1 MFATVPKITIKS
13 PASVKKLNDTVIVVV
28 YQNKKSVDLP
38 KSFNGHVTPAVKK
51 DIMAAFK
58 ASNFS
63 GKNATTCFIPA
74 PSGLTKKGIK
84 RLLFVGLGESAKLS
98 SLLVE
103 TAGAAATKW
112 LSAQTNVTSAQ
123 IFMVEP
129 TKKATSDEIDAA
141 FAAGIAMQAYDFT
154 IHKSDKDAR
163 KQKALKIE
171 CVTSGGSKSKKA
183 VDHQLSVM
191 GGTYVCR
198 DLVNQ
203 PPNHLGPKQFVS
215 YIRKVFKGT
224 NVKVTVMGE
233 KKLKEMKANLLLS
246 VGHAS
251 TEESHM
257 VVMEYNGVKAK
268 KGSKK
273 KSQPLALVGKGVC
286 FDTGGNNIKSFQGM
300 LGMKAD
306 MGGAAAVVAALKTL
320 NDRGA
325 KTHVVGCVGLVEN
338 MVAGNATRPSDVV
351 TSMSGKTVE
360 ILNTDAEGRLV
371 LADAMWHVQKKYKPS
386 HMIDLATLTGAII
399 SALGGEYA
407 GLFANDDDFAAQIAD
422 AGRVANEPAW
432 HMPICK
438 AYEDQMKSD
447 VSDLKNLGSSALGA
461 GSATAACFLKNFVQD
476 GVKWAHLDI
485 AGTSMIKGSWCHV
498 NKGATGYGARILDGL
513 IAANF
518 EV

>member
-1 MFATVPKITIKS
+1 MFAVLPKVTIKA
-13 PASVKKLNDTVIVVV
+13 PKSVKKLNDTVIVTVFE
-28 YQNKKSVDLP
+28 NKKAVDFP
-38 KSFNGHVTPAVKK
+38 ASFNGHVTPAMKK
-51 DIMAAFK
+51 DMVAAFD
-58 ASNFS
+58 ASGFT

-74 PSGLTKKGIK
+74 PSGLVKKGVK
-84 RLLFVGLGESAKLS
+84 RLLVVGLGTVKSLS
-98 SLLVE
+98 TLGLE
-103 TAGAAATKW
+103 KAGAAATKW
-112 LSAQTNVTSAQ
+112 LSAQKDISSAQ
-123 IFMVEP
+123 IFMVE
-129 TKKATSDEIDAA
+129 AA
-141 FAAGIAMQAYDFT
+141 NDITQDVLDRSFVVGVAMQSYGFT
-154 IHKSDKDAR
+154 IHKSDKEAR
-163 KQKALKIE
+163 KQKSLKIE
-171 CVTSGGSKSKKA
+171 LVTSGSTKSKKA
-183 VDHQLSVM
+183 VDHQLHVM

-203 PPNHLGPKQFVS
+203 PPNHLGPKQFVA
-215 YIRKVFKGT
+215 YIRKIFKGT
-224 NVKVTVMGE
+224 NVKITVMGE

-246 VGHAS
+246 VGDAS

-257 VVMEYNGVKAK
+257 VVMEYNGLKAK
-268 KGSKK
+268 KGAK
-273 KSQPLALVGKGVC
+273 KSKPLALVGKGVC

-306 MGGAAAVVAALKTL
+306 MGGAAAVVAALKIL
-320 NDRGA
+320 ADRGA

-351 TSMSGKTVE
+351 TAMSGKTVE

-371 LADAMWHVQKKYKPS
+371 LADAMWHVQQKYKPS

-407 GLFANDDDFAAQIAD
+407 GLFANDNDFAANIAD

-498 NKGATGYGARILDGL
+498 TKGATGYGARILDNL
-513 IAANF
+513 IATHF
-518 EV
+518 EK